1 MILFAFL
8 LVSER
13 DDYMMVKRRRGLS
26 DVGFVMSLTLLA
38 VLFGGGALL
47 VNKLPGGQYKVP
59 VLSTDDVQSAMHHY
73 VMAKDTINAGSVIFD
88 GKNAVDLTKV
98 RVLNAECSTISKDQT
113 SDCAVT
119 LYPEG
124 SNKLVHT
131 QLSMLHYVDGNTEG
145 SGWQVLNIIPEAHQ

>member
-1 MILFAFL
+1 
-8 LVSER
+8 
-13 DDYMMVKRRRGLS
+13 MMVKRRRGLS
-26 DVGFVMSLTLLA
+26 DVGFVMSLASLA
-38 VLFGGGALL
+38 VLFGGGAFLL
-47 VNKLPGGQYKVP
+47 NKLPDGQHKVP
-59 VLSTDDVQSAMHHY
+59 VLNMYDVQSAMYHY
-73 VMAKDTINAGSVIFD
+73 VMAKDTINAGSIILD

-124 SNKLVHT
+124 SNHLVHT

-145 SGWQVLNIIPEAHQ
+145 SGWRVLNIIPEAHQ